1 MFKKEISFIS
11 DLNLNKLQVLGER
24 LSIKDINQ
32 SKLHPALI
40 KYINSAIDKE
50 IFLDRKKIE
59 VNTVF
64 DYSGDRINNYF
75 SLISEEIKRTQ
86 NFDLKFIK
94 QILQN
99 AVLFNVNYLSKPNRT
114 LINFV
119 FGVHEVKAID
129 EIIINVSHA
138 YYYRYL
144 QKILFTYFEKKKTV
158 LMRRDEFAS
167 LLNRIDQI
175 SKETHL
181 EDTLITAINSMANF
195 FDTGAQGS
203 EKLPLPAIK
212 FYLQEKRFPEFVTKL
227 EEKFGIDNNSLV
239 LVGDVAGIVLS
250 VTPESEILVEET
262 EQVEDELVEDKSAN
276 SPVSDDV
283 FEQNNIEEIQEIKE
297 EPTEIKNSEPT
308 ELVDDENEIPSEDIL
323 IEEDRNDDEFLE
335 GENVQEELETDLND
349 PLEDKENDIE
359 FEEVDEK
366 NDSTKIKEEKKKPEV
381 KALLRKLIN
390 LDRLYDSFI
399 KFPKPF
405 TADKPEELELS
416 EISSMIS
423 RATNYQIDL
432 STLAEEIENPRETV
446 KETIDSYY
454 MSPDII
460 EEEKEITKISLSHE
474 LTKEEIFSEEKMDEL
489 NSEIKD
495 INESIDEIVADDL
508 SEKEFEEEIV
518 DIEIVDADN
527 DEIQS
532 MENLIDEKSLA
543 LNEEDGE
550 EVTEV
555 FSDLTYL
562 DQKEVAE
569 IDLGIN
575 EEENVQEESEE
586 IQPLVN
592 DLDSENEIE
601 KYQKFSDILVS
612 KDMTRIIESIFD
624 YDMEDY
630 HSMINSISGA
640 ANETQAIEFAEEYF
654 RINHI
659 ETTSN
664 EVLEFKSFISEYF
677 AKAYS

>member
-195 FDTGAQGS
+195 FDTSARGS

-212 FYLQEKRFPEFVTKL
+212 FYLQEKRLPEFVTKL
-227 EEKFGIDNNSLV
+227 EEKFGLDNNSLV

-262 EQVEDELVEDKSAN
+262 KQVEDELVEDKSAN
-276 SPVSDDV
+276 SPVSEDV

-297 EPTEIKNSEPT
+297 EPTEIENSEPT
-308 ELVDDENEIPSEDIL
+308 ELVDDETEIPSEDIL
-323 IEEDRNDDEFLE
+323 IKEDRNDDEFLE
-335 GENVQEELETDLND
+335 VENVQEELETDLND

-460 EEEKEITKISLSHE
+460 EEEKEITKISLSQE

-640 ANETQAIEFAEEYF
+640 ANEAQAIEFAEEYF